1 MTSLIGSIR
10 VYGSGGTTTLV
21 VAILILLGMAY
32 WRRYRRVNGALE
44 ERRPYGSLHALGSA
58 IAWAGELFSLLLAW
72 LLVTHASTRLAGVVF
87 GVVLGALISTS
98 VFSARSHR
106 VSGVI
111 ESYLRE
117 IRSFSNSRNESIAVV
132 VGFAIGYFFGHS
144 FEGGI
149 LLAAVSVGF
158 ALGGPARRSDE
169 RAQADRAELAG
180 RVAAALGISVP
191 ALDELSWGLMPGG
204 GIVINNPGAA
214 LLNADR
220 LDERIVKLLP
230 HLEVAE
236 VGPHRIVLSPLSNE
250 VATSRIHREM
260 SGGLIVGTSDGA
272 TPSVIPKAPDDGVA
286 NHVINLEDLQ

>member
-1 MTSLIGSIR
+1 M
-10 VYGSGGTTTLV
+10 YGSGGTIFLIVVILV
-21 VAILILLGMAY
+21 LLSWAW
-32 WRRYRRVNGALE
+32 WRRSRRHAAELEGRGTNG
-44 ERRPYGSLHALGSA
+44 GSVSEISFATASV
-58 IAWAGELFSLLLAW
+58 IVAW
-72 LLVTHASTRLAGVVF
+72 LVVTHASTRLAGVML

-106 VSGVI
+106 VSGVL

-117 IRSFSNSRNESIAVV
+117 LRSFSNSRNASIAAVLGFV
-132 VGFAIGYFFGHS
+132 VGYLFGHS

-149 LLAAVSVGF
+149 LLAGMSVGF

-169 RAQADRAELAG
+169 QARAHRDELAG
-180 RVAAALGISVP
+180 QVAAALGISVP
-191 ALDELSWGLMPGG
+191 ALEELSWGLMPGG

-220 LDERIVKLLP
+220 LDERVVKLLP

-236 VGPHRIVLSPLSNE
+236 VGPHRIVLSPLSDE
-250 VATSRIHREM
+250 VATSRFHSEV

-272 TPSVIPKAPDDGVA
+272 TPNAIPKVPDDRA
-286 NHVINLEDLQ
+286 AHHVINLEDLQ

>member
-1 MTSLIGSIR
+1 MTSVFGSIR

-32 WRRYRRVNGALE
+32 WRRYRRVNGALG
-44 ERRPYGSLHALGSA
+44 ERRPYGLLHALGSA
-58 IAWAGELFSLLLAW
+58 IALAGELISLLLAW
-72 LLVTHASTRLAGVVF
+72 LVVTHSALLVALVLGL
-87 GVVLGALISTS
+87 GLGALISTS

-169 RAQADRAELAG
+169 RAQADRTELAG

-191 ALDELSWGLMPGG
+191 ALDELSWVLMPGG
-204 GIVINNPGAA
+204 GIVIDHPGAA

-220 LDERIVKLLP
+220 LDERVVKLLP

-236 VGPHRIVLSPLSNE
+236 VGPSRIVLSPLSDE
-250 VATSRIHREM
+250 VATTRVHSEA
-260 SGGLIVGTSDGA
+260 SGGLVVGTSDAAISGV
-272 TPSVIPKAPDDGVA
+272 TPKSPNDETAH
-286 NHVINLEDLQ
+286 HVINLEDLQ

>member
-1 MTSLIGSIR
+1 MTSLFGSIR

-44 ERRPYGSLHALGSA
+44 ERRPYGLVHALGSA
-58 IAWAGELFSLLLAW
+58 IALAGELISLLLAW
-72 LLVTHASTRLAGVVF
+72 LVVTHASNRLAGVVF

-106 VSGVI
+106 VSGVL

-117 IRSFSNSRNESIAVV
+117 IRSFSNSRNASIAGILGFV
-132 VGFAIGYFFGHS
+132 VGYYYGSFG
-144 FEGGI
+144 GGI
-149 LLAAVSVGF
+149 LLAGMSVGF

-169 RAQADRAELAG
+169 QARAHRDELAG
-180 RVAAALGISVP
+180 QVAAALGISVP

-204 GIVINNPGAA
+204 GIVINHPGAA

-220 LDERIVKLLP
+220 LDERVVKLLP

-236 VGPHRIVLSPLSNE
+236 VGPSRIVLSPLSDE
-250 VATSRIHREM
+250 VATSRIHSEM
-260 SGGLIVGTSDGA
+260 SGGLIVAASDAATTGA
-272 TPSVIPKAPDDGVA
+272 IPKAPDDGA
-286 NHVINLEDLQ
+286 AHHVINLEDLQ